1 MKNTILKDGLALW
14 NQEITE
20 QQEFDFHIYMQHL
33 LEKNKVMNLTN
44 ITEENEIYTKHFLDS
59 LSCLS
64 VYPIPKNSTVID
76 IGTGAGFP
84 SVPIKIMRRDLKMTL
99 LDSLNKRINF
109 LKEVGEVLHFEDMTY
124 LHGRAEDL
132 AQKAEYRQMYDFA
145 VSRAVASLPVLL
157 EYTIPFLKIG
167 GIFICQKGPQAAQE
181 IAQSKSALKL
191 LGAKVEDSIPVKIG
205 TTDLEHS
212 ILIIKKIEGTSKK
225 YPRKAGKPS
234 KEPL

>member
-14 NQEITE
+14 NQQITK

-124 LHGRAEDL
+124 LHGRAEDI

-167 GIFICQKGPQAAQE
+167 GIFICQKGPQATQE